1 MHMTQQPLHSIWG
14 TDCVLFLCPF
24 CYSPTSVCQNDSAVL
39 IRVSLRA
46 VASSHIAKC
55 HFCSPFLFSSCSLFF
70 FFFFLFSWKT
80 FACAKVTAQEIRP
93 YVPYLLKTLPSRRI
107 IEDQQIHW
115 QAVFTYTK
123 LWVGLKRCWFLKWI
137 PRINFQIKLHITQVD
152 NHVCS
157 LTQAITFK
165 VALDNEQPAECQ
177 RICFF
182 IRSV

>member
-1 MHMTQQPLHSIWG
+1 MHMKQQSRHGIWG
-14 TDCVLFLCPF
+14 TDLVLFLCPF

-55 HFCSPFLFSSCSLFF
+55 HFCSPFLFSCCSFF
-70 FFFFLFSWKT
+70 FFFFMKDFRLCKSNSAGNSTICSLFT
-80 FACAKVTAQEIRP
+80 QNTP
-93 YVPYLLKTLPSRRI
+93 LSRGI
-107 IEDQQIHW
+107 IEDQQIYW

-123 LWVGLKRCWFLKWI
+123 LWVGLKRCWFPKWI
-137 PRINFQIKLHITQVD
+137 PRINFQIELHITQVD
-152 NHVCS
+152 NHSQSCS
-157 LTQAITFK
+157 LTQALTFK